1 LTLTTRSAS
10 TPANY
15 EGYRVSFGSDSAFLQ
30 CGKFFARGFKAD
42 FTAGEGEFKT
52 VQVPF
57 DMFTK
62 CWDDSTGDAVKTCK
76 DSPQFCPTES
86 RLKDLQSL
94 TFWAEGKEADVKLDI
109 KNIGAYGCSA
119 LKAESEVKLA
129 TFDGLKETS
138 LSWRKTLDPVMGGAS
153 TGEFKITDAGTGKFS
168 GTCNIV
174 RSLQAPGFAKIDG
187 TGRTLAD
194 VTGAD
199 SLLLK
204 VKSSTP
210 DYQGFKVAFG
220 APGIPRTSIFVAGS
234 YKTEFYLSDT
244 TDWQIVQVPLT
255 NFSRDTSDY
264 TGRCDT
270 KDPRTGG
277 KQHYCCSASPL
288 TPSKDEVCVES
299 KYLSSINSLAIWA
312 EGVEGDFD
320 LEIEWIGAN
329 PSTVV
334 V

>member
-1 LTLTTRSAS
+1 
-10 TPANY
+10 
-15 EGYRVSFGSDSAFLQ
+15 
-30 CGKFFARGFKAD
+30 
-42 FTAGEGEFKT
+42 
-52 VQVPF
+52 
-57 DMFTK
+57 M
-62 CWDDSTGDAVKTCK
+62 
-76 DSPQFCPTES
+76 
-86 RLKDLQSL
+86 
-94 TFWAEGKEADVKLDI
+94 
-109 KNIGAYGCSA
+109 
-119 LKAESEVKLA
+119 
-129 TFDGLKETS
+129 
-138 LSWRKTLDPVMGGAS
+138 
-153 TGEFKITDAGTGKFS
+153 
-168 GTCNIV
+168 

-234 YKTEFYLSDT
+234 YKTEFYLADT
-244 TDWQIVQVPLT
+244 NDWQIVQVPLG

-277 KQHYCCSASPL
+277 KQHYCCSQSPL

-299 KYLSSINSLAIWA
+299 KYLSDINSLAIWA